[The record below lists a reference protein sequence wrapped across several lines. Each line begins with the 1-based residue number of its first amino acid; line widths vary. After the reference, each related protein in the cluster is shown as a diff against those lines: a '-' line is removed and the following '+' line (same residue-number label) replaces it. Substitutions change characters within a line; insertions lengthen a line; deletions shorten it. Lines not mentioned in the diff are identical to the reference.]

1 MGDPPKAIRAHPD
14 GQPGAPRLEPLG
26 SSRDWCWAFSPAKE
40 LRVSIIRRP
49 PRPWFQTC
57 STRSWPSSWTNPP
70 CNNHTFPGRVFHR
83 ESAILHSMPHA
94 SI

>member
-49 PRPWFQTC
+49 QPLVSNLLHQ
-57 STRSWPSSWTNPP
+57 
-70 CNNHTFPGRVFHR
+70 VV
-83 ESAILHSMPHA
+83 AILLDQPSL
-94 SI
+94 